1 MRRNAGFTLIELLIV
16 ITIIAIM
23 SAVGFTSYVTFVKN
37 SRDAKRQSDLKFIQ
51 SALEQYFA
59 DQKYYPQAGSGSCPS
74 TGDGLFRNKCS
85 LTNLNGTKIY
95 INQIP
100 SDPNNTV
107 NNYRFEPRVQSC
119 DSSPICDNA
128 TSNKCACYCLFV
140 KMENQQGDK
149 TEGRCSLPPQ
159 NYNFSLTR
167 P

>member
-1 MRRNAGFTLIELLIV
+1 MPRISKKGFTLIELLIV

-23 SAVGFTSYVTFVKN
+23 SAVGFTSYTTFIKN

-59 DQKYYPQAGSGSCPS
+59 DQKYYPATITLGS
-74 TGDGLFRNKCS
+74 S
-85 LTNLNGTKIY
+85 LTFGNKIY
-95 INQIP
+95 MSKIP

-128 TSNKCACYCLFV
+128 TANKCVCYCLFA

-149 TEGRCSLPPQ
+149 TEGRCFLPSQ